1 MTKTKSLTIVHNR
14 ELAAAAGRTE
24 IAVST
29 PATMPTVRIGGP
41 VNATLRRWQAER
53 EAKTYR
59 KMAEAERAQTEFVNA
74 RADLAHSLVA
84 TSRAV
89 SELRELPVILE
100 HDAQLRQAIRN
111 RELADLQRVAD
122 EAMYGRDATR
132 DEIAGLRAKQ
142 HKKTAAREQAA
153 RNALAKVK
161 VELEALGRD
170 TSPIDALLA
179 DTGDK

>member
-1 MTKTKSLTIVHNR
+1 MTTSKSLTIVPNR
-14 ELAAAAGRTE
+14 ELAAAAGRTQ

-41 VNATLRRWQAER
+41 INATLRRWQAER

-59 KMAEAERAQTEFVNA
+59 KMADAERAQTDFVNA
-74 RADLAHSLVA
+74 RADLARSLVA

-89 SELRELPVILE
+89 SELRELPLILE
-100 HDAQLRQAIRN
+100 HDAQLRQAIRD
-111 RELADLQRVAD
+111 RELATFQREAD
-122 EAMYGRDATR
+122 EAQYGRDATR

-142 HKKTAAREQAA
+142 RKKTAAREQALI
-153 RNALAKVK
+153 NALAKVK

-170 TSPIDALLA
+170 TGAIDTVMANV
-179 DTGDK
+179 TEK